1 MKTFIKNNNSK
12 FDDFLIKE
20 KLAID
25 LLKASLK
32 DEKLKTPKVVSVDN
46 NYLVLENIEKT
57 LPTKEQMIILGEQL
71 AKLHQN
77 KYTQYGFLE
86 DNYIGLSL
94 QKNVLCDN
102 WGEFFFEYRLKTQS
116 SFIKNSKLKK
126 EFLEILDNN
135 SSKIKELLNDNCSY
149 PTLVHGDLWSGNVLF
164 SKQNIY
170 LIDPAVYFADR
181 EVDIAMTQLF
191 GGFTSDFY
199 MSYHQINKLSE
210 DFDKKEIIYNLY
222 HYLNHFNIFGDSYL
236 SDCLDGFNFID
247 KL

>member
-1 MKTFIKNNNSK
+1 MKTFIKNNNSE

-32 DEKLKTPKVVSVDN
+32 DDKLKTPKVVSVDN
-46 NYLVLENIEKT
+46 SCLVLENIEKT
-57 LPTKEQMIILGEQL
+57 LPTKEQMIILAQQL

-77 KYTQYGFLE
+77 KYPQYGFAE
-86 DNYIGLSL
+86 DNYIGSYP
-94 QKNVLCDN
+94 QKNILCDN
-102 WGEFFFEYRLKTQS
+102 WGEFFLEYRLKTQS
-116 SFIKNSKLKK
+116 CFIKNSKLKK
-126 EFLEILDNN
+126 EFLDILNKN
-135 SSKIKELLNDNCSY
+135 SLKIKELLNDNCSY
-149 PTLVHGDLWSGNVLF
+149 ATLVHGDLWRGNVLF
-164 SKQNIY
+164 SKDSIY

-199 MSYHQINKLSE
+199 MSYHQINKLSTE
-210 DFDKKEIIYNLY
+210 FNKKKVIYNLY

-236 SDCLDGFNFID
+236 SDCLDGFAFIN